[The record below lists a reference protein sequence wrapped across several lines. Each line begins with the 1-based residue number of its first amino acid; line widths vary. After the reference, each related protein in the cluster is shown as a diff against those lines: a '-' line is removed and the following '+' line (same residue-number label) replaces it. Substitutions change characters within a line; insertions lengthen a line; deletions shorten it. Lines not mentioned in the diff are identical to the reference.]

1 MSIGKKKGIIAF
13 VLIILLLVID
23 QVIKLAVK
31 MNMCLGESIH
41 IFDWFQLVFV
51 ENNGMA
57 WGMEIGSKLFLSI
70 FRLIA
75 VAVLIYYICKRIEAG
90 ARTGYIVV
98 LSMICAGAAG
108 NIFDS
113 LVYGQIFTASEPYY
127 VPGATPATLVPWGS
141 GYAPVLMGKVVDMF
155 YFPLFKGV
163 FPSWFPIWGGE
174 HFVFFSPVFN
184 FADSCISVGVVLL
197 FIFFRKDFN
206 GWTPTSSATNPSE
219 VAANSAA
226 DRASSGI
233 SSTSSS
239 QREATNSTDKKATN
253 E

>member
-1 MSIGKKKGIIAF
+1 MSIEKKKGIIAF

-23 QVIKLAVK
+23 QTIKLAVK

-75 VAVLIYYICKRIEAG
+75 VAFLAYYIYKRIKAG

-98 LSMICAGAAG
+98 LAMICAGAAG

-127 VPGATPATLVPWGS
+127 FPDATPAHLVSWGT
-141 GYAPVLMGKVVDMF
+141 GYAPILMGKVVDMF
-155 YFPLFKGV
+155 YFPLFKGD
-163 FPSWFPIWGGE
+163 FPSWFPIWGGQ

-206 GWTPTSSATNPSE
+206 GWTQTAL
-219 VAANSAA
+219 
-226 DRASSGI
+226 
-233 SSTSSS
+233 STSST
-239 QREATNSTDKKATN
+239 EKGGN